1 MIHLHLTPESLSR
14 TRFTYSPLIEVMTS
28 YRLLRQPN
36 PEKYGITPVQQR
48 WVETTRRV
56 LHDVRLPWLD
66 TLATAASYI
75 PDFLT
80 PTPDHF
86 ETDIECDLFHLLHTP
101 HPLVQKYLAEWENY
115 CSLSDDKH
123 LPEWGNFAADPA
135 QFLPQLIDEIR
146 VYWQRAIE
154 PHWPALLSVI
164 EGDILFRAR
173 QLALDGTDKLLN
185 DISPT
190 AKFDGKAL
198 RLDKSS
204 HKRGDAYFVLDTE
217 GLHLV
222 PTVFAD
228 HLMWQV
234 ASDYK
239 PMILYGARGT
249 GAWQQSQPD
258 LDESLELLLGAG
270 RASVLAELV
279 NMPATTTE
287 LAHHLH
293 LTAGAVS
300 QHLSLLQRA
309 GLVNP
314 QRSGK
319 RVYYQLSPKGSDLL
333 RLFR

>member
-28 YRLLRQPN
+28 YRMLRNPN
-36 PEKYGITPVQQR
+36 PQQYGIAPVQQR
-48 WVETTRRV
+48 WIESARRA
-56 LHDVRLPWLD
+56 LHDVELPWLD
-66 TLATAASYI
+66 ALATASHYI

-101 HPLVQKYLAEWENY
+101 HDIVQKYLADWEDY
-115 CSLSDDKH
+115 CSMSTERH
-123 LPEWGNFAADPA
+123 VPEWVDFAADPA
-135 QFLPQLIDEIR
+135 HLLPRLVDEIR
-146 VYWQRAIE
+146 LYWQRAIE
-154 PHWPALLSVI
+154 PHWSALLSVV

-204 HKRGDAYFVLDTE
+204 HNEKDTYFVLDNE

-228 HLMWQV
+228 KLMWQV
-234 ASDYK
+234 TPDYK
-239 PMILYGARGT
+239 PMILYGARGV
-249 GAWQQSQPD
+249 GAWQQARTT

-270 RASVLAELV
+270 RASVLAELI
-279 NMPATTTE
+279 NMPATTTD

>member
-1 MIHLHLTPESLSR
+1 
-14 TRFTYSPLIEVMTS
+14 MTS
-28 YRLLRQPN
+28 YRMLRHPN

-48 WVETTRRV
+48 WMETTRRA
-56 LHDVRLPWLD
+56 LYDVELPWLD
-66 TLATAASYI
+66 ALATASHYI

-86 ETDIECDLFHLLHTP
+86 ETDIECDLFHLLHMP
-101 HPLVQKYLAEWENY
+101 PQIVQKYLSDWEDY
-115 CSLSDDKH
+115 CSFSTERH
-123 LPEWGNFAADPA
+123 VSEWGDFAADPA
-135 QFLPQLIDEIR
+135 HLLPLLIDEIR
-146 VYWQRAIE
+146 LYWQRAIE

-198 RLDKSS
+198 RLDKNS
-204 HKRGDAYFVLDTE
+204 HHKKDTYFVLDHE

-228 HLMWQV
+228 KLMWQV

-249 GAWQQSQPD
+249 GAWQQSQPE

-279 NMPATTTE
+279 HMPATTTE

-319 RVYYQLSPKGSDLL
+319 RVYYQLSPKGTDLL